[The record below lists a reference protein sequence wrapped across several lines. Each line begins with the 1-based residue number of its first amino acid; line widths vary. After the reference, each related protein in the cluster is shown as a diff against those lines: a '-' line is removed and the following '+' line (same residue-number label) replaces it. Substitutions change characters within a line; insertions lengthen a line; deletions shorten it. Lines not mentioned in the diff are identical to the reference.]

1 MKIHLLL
8 TLSAAL
14 ALAACKPAPGP
25 SAAPTSSTPIRVG
38 AAYWPGFYWV
48 DVAQEKG
55 WFKEAGLN
63 VEWVDTNADYFAS
76 FDDLVSGK
84 LDMVGFSSFDFVLYN
99 AKGKDLVGV
108 LATDYSVGADALVA
122 RPGIESVRDLAGKK
136 VGVPKG
142 TYLEYLLSVA
152 AQHAGLDLATA
163 TLVDMAAEKAP
174 EELIAG
180 RVDAI
185 FTFEPIASEGMEKVK
200 GRKLFS
206 TADVLGINA
215 GIEALR
221 REFVE
226 KRPADV
232 QALLRVWHRTT
243 EFIKAHEDEAF
254 AIVAKVNKKTPA
266 EVKTFAATDKILD
279 LRANR
284 TAFTYAAGLDSLHGS
299 MRQISEYIVRQ
310 GLAPKK
316 VETTEV
322 LDDRFLRALEVK
334 R

>member
-1 MKIHLLL
+1 MKKFLLA
-8 TLSAAL
+8 TFAV
-14 ALAACKPAPGP
+14 ALAACKPP
-25 SAAPTSSTPIRVG
+25 SAPTTIIPTSGGPIRIG
-38 AAYWPGFYWV
+38 AIYWPGNYWV
-48 DVAQEKG
+48 DIAHRKG

-76 FDDLVSGK
+76 FDDIVSGK
-84 LDMVGFSSFDFVLYN
+84 LDMVGFSFFDFVLYN

-108 LATDYSVGADALVA
+108 LATDYSAGADALVA

-152 AQHAGLDLATA
+152 AERGGLDLAGV
-163 TLVDMAAEKAP
+163 TLVDVPAEKVH

-180 RVDAI
+180 HVDAM
-185 FTFEPIASEGMEKVK
+185 FTFEPMASEGLEKVK

-206 TADVLGINA
+206 TAEALGING

-232 QALLRVWHRTT
+232 QALLAVWQRTT
-243 EFIKAHEDEAF
+243 EFIKTHEDEAF
-254 AIVAKVNKKTPA
+254 AIVAEVNKKTPA
-266 EVKTFAATDKILD
+266 EVKTFAAVDKILD
-279 LRANR
+279 LRDNQL
-284 TAFTYAAGLDSLHGS
+284 AFSFAGRFGSLHGS
-299 MRQISEYIVRQ
+299 WLQLNDFLISHGMVTDR
-310 GLAPKK
+310 
-316 VETTEV
+316 VESTHHLEA
-322 LDDRFLRALEVK
+322 RFLRELK
-334 R
+334 